1 MQLFRTTQSL
11 ALATRDDLAV
21 TPRDYDD
28 GLKNDHGCI
37 SCHPHV
43 YELL

>member
-11 ALATRDDLAV
+11 ALVTRDDLAV
-21 TPRDYDD
+21 TPRDDD

-37 SCHPHV
+37 SCHPHEC
-43 YELL
+43 ELL